1 MISQY
6 WTGQIPARPF
16 AIVVKTQ
23 DGNDMNLSAYD
34 SITAKLIG
42 SDNEPIDLTGSVIN
56 SGNKAFGQIT
66 FTFPTDR
73 SLFTKKGDYVFQL
86 QLSGTGK
93 LDFTTTHTIR
103 VRELG
108 KVNR

>member
-6 WTGQIPARPF
+6 WIGQIPARPL

-23 DGNDMNLSAYD
+23 DGTDMNLSGYD

-42 SDNEPIDLTGSVIN
+42 SDNEIVSLTGAVVN
-56 SGNKAFGQIT
+56 TTNKAFGQIT

-86 QLSGTGK
+86 ELKGTGK